1 MYVKKAVKGVT
12 VRQQVQSHSLFR
24 KSEKYQL
31 NRPLWLSQ
39 YPPRKIWQWLKN
51 MIVDDDDD
59 NNNWERTSTTQY
71 GRRTYGVPTDKGAVH
86 RWTRLR

>member
-1 MYVKKAVKGVT
+1 MFFFLYSNTRRLMYVKKAVKGVT

-59 NNNWERTSTTQY
+59 NNNWERTDRKS
-71 GRRTYGVPTDKGAVH
+71 VV
-86 RWTRLR
+86 